1 MIHGTTLMVAA
12 LAAFGSTTSAAAQDT
27 IRLSAPETLTTLTI
41 EEAVQ
46 QAIEHNLNLLVERDN
61 VRVADAAVLTASLRP
76 NPVVTVGTTRP
87 DQSLVDAGI
96 SPYEQ
101 IFRTDFVMERGGKR
115 ERRIEQAALVKSF
128 AELQLSN
135 TSRLLVLDIERAFT
149 DVQLAKLN
157 LALAEDTLKAFN
169 DVVSVNTERA
179 RTGDLSQVE
188 LARSR
193 LAALQF
199 QNEVR
204 QQEAR
209 LRSARNRLSLLIGRG
224 PSGDAIDTVGDL
236 RNGPLER
243 NDQELLRLALEARP
257 DLRALRTD
265 RARSVA
271 DLRLQLANGKVDY
284 TVAGEYHRQ
293 EGSLIHGNS
302 YVFSFSAPLPLFNRN
317 QGDIARARVQ
327 QAQLDTKVR
336 ALENDITHEVASA
349 YAEYTLAR
357 RLVDTI
363 ETQMLAPARDVRA
376 TTEYAYRRG
385 EATFIELL
393 DAQRA
398 FNETMRGYHE
408 ARAQYAQS
416 LYALGALT
424 TGSGRP

>member
-12 LAAFGSTTSAAAQDT
+12 LAAFGSTTSAAAQDA
-27 IRLSAPETLTTLTI
+27 IRPSAPETLTTLTV

-46 QAIEHNLNLLVERDN
+46 QALDHNLNLLAERDN

-115 ERRIEQAALVKSF
+115 ARRIEQAALVKSF

-204 QQEAR
+204 QHEAR

-224 PSGDAIDTVGDL
+224 PKGDAIDTVGDL
-236 RNGPLER
+236 RNG
-243 NDQELLRLALEARP
+243 
-257 DLRALRTD
+257 
-265 RARSVA
+265 
-271 DLRLQLANGKVDY
+271 
-284 TVAGEYHRQ
+284 
-293 EGSLIHGNS
+293 
-302 YVFSFSAPLPLFNRN
+302 
-317 QGDIARARVQ
+317 
-327 QAQLDTKVR
+327 
-336 ALENDITHEVASA
+336 
-349 YAEYTLAR
+349 
-357 RLVDTI
+357 
-363 ETQMLAPARDVRA
+363 
-376 TTEYAYRRG
+376 
-385 EATFIELL
+385 
-393 DAQRA
+393 
-398 FNETMRGYHE
+398 
-408 ARAQYAQS
+408 
-416 LYALGALT
+416 
-424 TGSGRP
+424 

>member
-27 IRLSAPETLTTLTI
+27 IRPSAPETLTTLTVD
-41 EEAVQ
+41 EAVQ
-46 QAIEHNLNLLVERDN
+46 QALEHNLNLLAERDN

-101 IFRTDFVMERGGKR
+101 IVRTDFVMERGGKR
-115 ERRIEQAALVKSF
+115 ERRI
-128 AELQLSN
+128 
-135 TSRLLVLDIERAFT
+135 D
-149 DVQLAKLN
+149 
-157 LALAEDTLKAFN
+157 
-169 DVVSVNTERA
+169 
-179 RTGDLSQVE
+179 
-188 LARSR
+188 
-193 LAALQF
+193 
-199 QNEVR
+199 
-204 QQEAR
+204 
-209 LRSARNRLSLLIGRG
+209 
-224 PSGDAIDTVGDL
+224 
-236 RNGPLER
+236 
-243 NDQELLRLALEARP
+243 
-257 DLRALRTD
+257 
-265 RARSVA
+265 
-271 DLRLQLANGKVDY
+271 
-284 TVAGEYHRQ
+284 
-293 EGSLIHGNS
+293 
-302 YVFSFSAPLPLFNRN
+302 
-317 QGDIARARVQ
+317 
-327 QAQLDTKVR
+327 
-336 ALENDITHEVASA
+336 DITHEVASA

-416 LYALGALT
+416 LYALDALT